1 MCYAPTMFENFPAYD
16 PSASPMTEDQAPAQ
30 QEALWGNVF
39 KAHELTVKQRYP
51 YRVRAAYRFAREV
64 AIAIGALREDELMSH
79 TFPED
84 PFNTPMRDQIDLSVG
99 KHQRI
104 FQKQTREIY
113 CAFDNVLGLGPP
125 PLPNPMPKK
134 YNPSRH
140 MSQDR
145 PYVAFATVLEN
156 TFGYLRILEGSIE
169 DPDQGWLGTCTF
181 TDPVMLR
188 ETWPEWDH
196 VREFEDFL
204 VQETLEE
211 YANHGEHKARE
222 LLHRKYGFTSNELR
236 GAIKMARTEVIRR
249 AEFDIDFHKAMAIK
263 RLEDVVRRARD
274 ACNLNMELRAIKEL
288 NLVTGLGKVAPEDT
302 FQVFAEA
309 VTELALEGRTQHRL
323 QSSMEALPPLLEAEL
338 VNNPRRED

>member
-1 MCYAPTMFENFPAYD
+1 
-16 PSASPMTEDQAPAQ
+16 
-30 QEALWGNVF
+30 
-39 KAHELTVKQRYP
+39 
-51 YRVRAAYRFAREV
+51 
-64 AIAIGALREDELMSH
+64 
-79 TFPED
+79 
-84 PFNTPMRDQIDLSVG
+84 
-99 KHQRI
+99 
-104 FQKQTREIY
+104 
-113 CAFDNVLGLGPP
+113 
-125 PLPNPMPKK
+125 
-134 YNPSRH
+134 
-140 MSQDR
+140 
-145 PYVAFATVLEN
+145 
-156 TFGYLRILEGSIE
+156 
-169 DPDQGWLGTCTF
+169 
-181 TDPVMLR
+181 MLR